1 MNVKRI
7 CIYYFSDPDGIAD
20 GCTEAYLSGLKP
32 HVDRFAIVSGGPLT
46 EDSRALFR
54 RFTEDVLE
62 LEEPVREIWAYRTA
76 MKNLGWSTLES
87 FDEVIL
93 TSSAL
98 LGPVRPFA
106 EMFEAMDA
114 QEKPDFWGI
123 TTVGEQ
129 DTDRKEFK
137 TYGCIPEH
145 ISFHFI
151 VFRRRFLK
159 QQSLRDYFDRMPE
172 PADRDEPVGHLEAC
186 FTRLFSCRGFHWAVY
201 VPTPGGSAYTSDYL
215 IMAPVQA
222 LRESRCPV
230 FDRASFSTPQ
240 IRYIRESLGEQPWEL
255 FRYLKTETDYDTETL
270 LDDLIRT
277 GYQDDIARTLRLTYV
292 LPSEEALCEGKTEL
306 RVATVM
312 HLYFMDLLPD
322 SVHYAASL
330 PPEADIYITTSKE
343 ENVEPIREAFSV
355 LPNRVEVRIIENRGR
370 DVSSLLIGAAD
381 LQEKYDLIC
390 FFHDKKTLQ
399 LKPQMV
405 GRGFAYTVSESVLST
420 PAYVRNVIR
429 CFEND
434 PRLGILSP
442 NIPNHADF
450 LYVLC
455 FQWGYNFNNVKALTE
470 ELGMHVPLSDRH
482 PPVAPLGT
490 IFWYRTAA
498 LRPLFARTW
507 HYEDF
512 PPEPNENDGTLLHAL
527 ERSYALAAQAAG
539 YYAGRV
545 APDHLASL
553 ELDNLRFYVAE
564 YSRVSMDNGIW
575 GGFSDILATESSRL
589 QPRMSEMFR
598 KSTRHRLFIVR
609 ATLFLLARTRLF
621 LKGCL
626 SKEAYVKILRLK
638 RSIFGPHIPVEE
650 D

>member
-1 MNVKRI
+1 MNIKRF

-222 LRESRCPV
+222 LREGRCPV
-230 FDRASFSTPQ
+230 FSRESFSTPQ
-240 IRYIRESLGEQPWEL
+240 LRYIGESLGEQPWEL
-255 FRYLKTETDYDTETL
+255 FRYLKDETGYDTDAL
-270 LDDLIRT
+270 LEHLIRT
-277 GYQDDIARTLRLTYV
+277 CYQDDIARTLRLTYV
-292 LPSEEALCEGKTEL
+292 LPSDVPLCDEKTEL
-306 RVATVM
+306 RVAAVM

-322 SVHYAASL
+322 SVHYASAL

-343 ENVEPIREAFSV
+343 ENIEPIQTAFSV
-355 LPNRVEVRIIENRGR
+355 LPNHVEVRIIENRGR
-370 DVSSLLIGAAD
+370 DVSSLLVGAAD
-381 LQEKYDLIC
+381 LQDKYDLIC

-399 LKPQMV
+399 IKPQLV
-405 GRGFAYTVSESVLST
+405 GRGFAYKVSESVLSSR
-420 PAYVRNVIR
+420 AYVRNVIR
-429 CFEND
+429 CFERD
-434 PRLGILSP
+434 RHLGILSP
-442 NIPNHADF
+442 EVPNHANF
-450 LYVLC
+450 VYVPC
-455 FQWGYNFNNVKALTE
+455 FQWSYNFENTSAFVE
-470 ELGMHVPLSDRH
+470 EMGIRVPLSEKH

-490 IFWYRTAA
+490 VFWYRTAA
-498 LRPLFARTW
+498 LRPLFARNW
-507 HYEDF
+507 CYDDF
-512 PPEPNENDGTLLHAL
+512 PPEPNKNDGTLLHAI
-527 ERSYALAAQAAG
+527 ERSYPLAAQAAG

-545 APDHLASL
+545 MPEHLAAL
-553 ELDNLRFYVAE
+553 ELDNLRFYMAE
-564 YSRVSMDNGIW
+564 YTRVCMNNGIW
-575 GGFSDILATESSRL
+575 GSFSFLLTEIDTRMQLRFSTFISRRAPKSFLSFLATLRL
-589 QPRMSEMFR
+589 LLRAHLPRGLYM
-598 KSTRHRLFIVR
+598 KV
-609 ATLFLLARTRLF
+609 
-621 LKGCL
+621 
-626 SKEAYVKILRLK
+626 LRLK
-638 RSIFGPHIPVEE
+638 RSLFGPNIPV
-650 D
+650 DDD